1 MLVDGRNVV
10 LKERREELRRTSI
23 ATRIC
28 VGLPSNSFALQKG
41 SRGSCRSKLAESQLP
56 FYLFSC
62 DAAASAFFPSLHSF
76 STFATINCIFCA
88 RIRTASYSRAGQHLT
103 VDTIRQTA
111 NMGEA
116 VVGLIGMGDM
126 GKMYARRLSEAGWRY
141 AFAPNTT
148 LLV

>member
-10 LKERREELRRTSI
+10 LKEGREELRSNLI

-28 VGLPSNSFALQKG
+28 VGLPSNSFARCRG

-62 DAAASAFFPSLHSF
+62 DAAASASFPSLHTF
-76 STFATINCIFCA
+76 STFATFNCIFCA
-88 RIRTASYSRAGQHLT
+88 RIRTASHSRSGQHPA
-103 VDTIRQTA
+103 VDTIRQIA

-141 AFAPNTT
+141 AFALSIT